1 MLSLTNEYA
10 LRAAVYLAQHGT
22 DGPVPG
28 RHIAKELGI
37 PPNYLSSILRSLV
50 RVGVLQASPGKSGG
64 FRMARSA
71 KEIRLCEVLAPFE
84 PVLGVHQGCPFGN
97 AVCSDS
103 DPCSGHDRW
112 KRVKREFERFL
123 MDTTVY
129 DVSIQKQDRGSGSQR
144 RRKRT

>member
-10 LRAAVYLAQHGT
+10 LRAAVYLAQHGL
-22 DGPVPG
+22 DCPVPG
-28 RHIAKELGI
+28 HCIAEALGI
-37 PPNYLSSILRSLV
+37 PPKYLSVILRNLV

-64 FRMARSA
+64 FRLVRSP
-71 KEIRLCEVLAPFE
+71 KEVRLYEVLAPFE
-84 PVLGVHQGCPFGN
+84 SIGAGHVGCPFGN
-97 AVCSDS
+97 AVCSDH

-129 DVSIQKQDRGSGSQR
+129 DVAVQQRAVDRPK
-144 RRKRT
+144 RRKRA